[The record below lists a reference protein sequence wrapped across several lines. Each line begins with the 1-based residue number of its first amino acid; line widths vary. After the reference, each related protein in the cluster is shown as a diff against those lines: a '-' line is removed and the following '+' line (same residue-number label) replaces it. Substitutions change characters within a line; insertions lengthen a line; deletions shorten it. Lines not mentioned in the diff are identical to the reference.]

1 MGLAEIVKQIYL
13 PQALSIGIDY
23 NLFWTLNPAK
33 LKPFVEAE
41 KIKRKNQL
49 DDMNCNAWLQGYYNM
64 LAIGGAMNGSEHPYP
79 KQALS
84 KQTEKDIIS
93 ERKAKAIEF
102 EAWAI
107 KFNKHILKTKGG
119 VQ

>member
-1 MGLAEIVKQIYL
+1 MGLADIVKEIYL

-33 LKPFVEAE
+33 LKPFVESE
-41 KIKRKNQL
+41 RIRRKNQL
-49 DDMNCNAWLQGYYNM
+49 DDMNYNAWLHGYYNM
-64 LAIGGAMNGSEHPYP
+64 LAIGGAMNGKEYPYP
-79 KQALS
+79 KQPIV
-84 KQTEKDIIS
+84 KEQEKDIVS

-107 KFNKHILKTKGG
+107 KFNKYILKANQK
-119 VQ
+119 